1 MAIGRHALEG
11 LYIFMQKR
19 VNMTD
24 QTDTSVQRPPRDI
37 LPCPLQLLD
46 CIFNSLGDAVFV
58 VSSDRHLLKV
68 NQAALAI
75 YGYSAAELTDGSTAL
90 LHVDEQ
96 HYLEFGRRIQSAF
109 QENRVARFEFLGRRK
124 NGDIFPTEHTVSLL
138 KDGKGK
144 QLGITSVVRDITAR
158 KQAEQQLRAS
168 EQKFR
173 VLFEHNLDAIFLTFP
188 DGRVTAANPAAC
200 AMFGRTEAE
209 LCQLGRAGVV
219 DLDDPRLPAAL
230 EERKRTGH
238 VHGVELTAVRGNG
251 ERFPVEIDSVIVPGD
266 APCAFVFLRDIS
278 ERKSIEQ
285 GLQASEK
292 SYRTVVENQTEI
304 ITRFSADGKL
314 LFVNDACCR
323 TFGKSRKELLSRHW
337 SPDVHPDD
345 LPLIEEKLALMSPD
359 NPVVIIENRVGT
371 GSGELRW
378 MQFVNRGIFDS
389 AGGLVETQVVSR
401 DITKRKEA
409 LDAQYHAQKLDALGC
424 LAGGIAHDLNNLLVP
439 IIGLSDLAI
448 SKLEAEGHPL
458 QNAIR
463 EIQSAGNSAAKLVTQ
478 VLSFSRRQR
487 LEKHP
492 EDVNQIIIE
501 LQPILTS
508 MFRSDI
514 ALSLD
519 LASDLK
525 CIHADRGHIEQVLI
539 NLVINSCDSIAG
551 RGTVKIRTANVAGS
565 APGAQQTLL
574 PGSGDQIMIE
584 VADTGCGIPEET
596 IGKIFDPYFTTK
608 DTGKGTGLGLSTVLG
623 IVKQHGGD
631 IRVTSHSGTGTSF
644 TMTFPA
650 IDPGKKAPVTKT
662 VDDKR
667 LIGTETIMVV
677 DDEEQV
683 RKTISA
689 LLIDA
694 GYAVITANDGAMALE
709 LFQKS
714 GQSIDLVLTDMAMPG
729 MNGRALIKAVAE
741 LDASVP
747 AILLSGYSQAL
758 FSEDDP
764 EDELVL
770 FIQKPFKP
778 EELLFCVR
786 SALD

>member
-1 MAIGRHALEG
+1 ML
-11 LYIFMQKR
+11 QC
-19 VNMTD
+19 
-24 QTDTSVQRPPRDI
+24 S
-37 LPCPLQLLD
+37 LQLLD
-46 CIFNSLGDAVFV
+46 CIFNSLEDAVFV
-58 VSSDRHLLKV
+58 VSPDRHLLKV

-96 HYLEFGRRIQSAF
+96 HFREFGRRIETAF
-109 QENRVARFEFLGRRK
+109 QEDRVARFEFPGRRK
-124 NGDIFPTEHTVSLL
+124 NGAIFPTEHTVSLL
-138 KDGKGK
+138 KDGEGK
-144 QLGITSVVRDITAR
+144 QLGVVSVVRDITDH

-173 VLFEHNLDAIFLTFP
+173 VLFEHNLDAVFLTFP

-209 LCQLGRAGVV
+209 LCQLGRAGV
-219 DLDDPRLPAAL
+219 LDPADPRLAAAL

-238 VHGVELTAVRGNG
+238 VHGVEMTAVRGNG
-251 ERFPVEIDSVIVPGD
+251 ERFPVEIDSVIVTGD

-323 TFGKSRKELLSRHW
+323 TFGKSREELLGKHW

-389 AGGLVETQVVSR
+389 AGGLVETQVVGR

-458 QNAIR
+458 QRVIR
-463 EIQSAGNSAAKLVTQ
+463 EIQTAGNSAAKLVAQ
-478 VLSFSRRQR
+478 VLSFGRRQR
-487 LEKHP
+487 LDKYP
-492 EDVNQIIIE
+492 EDVNQIIIA
-501 LQPILTS
+501 LQPILAP
-508 MFRSDI
+508 MFRSEI
-514 ALSLD
+514 TLSLD

-539 NLVINSCDSIAG
+539 NLVINSCDAING
-551 RGTVKIRTANVAGS
+551 KGTVRVRTASVAGPGTG
-565 APGAQQTLL
+565 APHTAL

-584 VADTGCGIPEET
+584 VADTGCGIPEEI

-608 DTGKGTGLGLSTVLG
+608 DPGKGTGLGLSTVLG
-623 IVKQHGGD
+623 IVKQHDGD
-631 IRVTSHSGTGTSF
+631 IRVTSHPGTGTSF

-650 IDPGKKAPVTKT
+650 IGPGKKAPVTKT

-667 LIGTETIMVV
+667 LVGKETILVV

-683 RKTISA
+683 RTTISA

-709 LFQKS
+709 LFQKP
-714 GQSIDLVLTDMAMPG
+714 GQTIDLVLTDMSMPR
-729 MNGRALIKAVAE
+729 MNGRELIKALAK

-758 FSEDDP
+758 FSEDAT
-764 EDELVL
+764 EVESVT

-786 SALD
+786 SVLD